1 MALADI
7 GLPNGRDYGEY
18 AMTAR
23 SERICIVGAGLMGQG
38 IAQSF
43 AVGGWSPILVDRLP
57 ELAEKGLAEVDS
69 SLLAAVL
76 ADRVSASRAED
87 AFSRIRISSDLSA
100 ACSAADVIFEAVP
113 ESLSIKHDVWAEI
126 SAATGSEAMLTT
138 NTSALDIDAIA
149 EAVRIPERF
158 LGVHWYNPAQLIPGV
173 EIVPGQATS
182 PDTVTRA
189 LALMTAVGKKPFVV
203 KNRAGFVGNR
213 LQFALIAEAFR
224 CLEEGVATA
233 ESIDEIARSTFGI
246 RLGDFGPIRL
256 ADMGGLDTYVSI
268 LTYLTQT
275 LGERFAVPSLLRDLA
290 NRGDVGVKVGQ
301 GVFSYEEGEGAA
313 LVAARDAALAQR
325 VNEGRSG
332 SAPSPDALQSSTDAV
347 RTSTQRIQS

>member
-1 MALADI
+1 
-7 GLPNGRDYGEY
+7 
-18 AMTAR
+18 MTAR
-23 SERICIVGAGLMGQG
+23 RERICLVGAGLMGQG

-43 AVGGWSPILVDRLP
+43 ALGGWSAVLVDRLP
-57 ELAEKGLAEVDS
+57 ELAAKGLAEVES
-69 SLLAAVL
+69 SLSVAVQ
-76 ADRVSASRAED
+76 ADRMSASRAKD
-87 AFSRIRISSDLSA
+87 AMSRVSISSDLGA

-126 SAATGSEAMLTT
+126 SAAAGDETMLAT
-138 NTSALDIDAIA
+138 NTSALDIDAISA
-149 EAVRIPERF
+149 AVSLPERF
-158 LGVHWYNPAQLIPGV
+158 LGIHWYNPAQLIPGV

-182 PDTVTRA
+182 PETVIRA

-203 KNRAGFVGNR
+203 KNRPGFVGNR

-233 ESIDEIARSTFGI
+233 EDIDEIARSTFGI

-275 LGERFAVPSLLRDLA
+275 LGERFAVPALLRELA
-290 NRGDVGVKVGQ
+290 DRGDVGVKRGQ
-301 GVFSYEEGEGAA
+301 GVFSYAEGEGAA
-313 LVAARDAALAQR
+313 LVSARDAALALR
-325 VNEGRSG
+325 VSG
-332 SAPSPDALQSSTDAV
+332 QE
-347 RTSTQRIQS
+347 TSQ

>member
-1 MALADI
+1 
-7 GLPNGRDYGEY
+7 
-18 AMTAR
+18 
-23 SERICIVGAGLMGQG
+23 MGQG

-43 AVGGWSPILVDRLP
+43 ALGGWSPVLVDRLP
-57 ELAEKGLAEVDS
+57 EFAEKGLAEVGR
-69 SLLAAVL
+69 SLSAAVQ
-76 ADRVSASRAED
+76 ADRMPASRAEE
-87 AFSRIRISSDLSA
+87 ALSRVRISSELGA
-100 ACSAADVIFEAVP
+100 ACFAADVIFEAVP
-113 ESLSIKHDVWAEI
+113 ETLSIKHGVWAEI
-126 SAATGSEAMLTT
+126 SAAAGDETMLAT

-149 EAVRIPERF
+149 EAVSTPERF

-182 PDTVTRA
+182 PETVTRA

-203 KNRAGFVGNR
+203 KNRPGFVGNR

-275 LGERFAVPSLLRDLA
+275 LGERFAAPTLLRDLA
-290 NRGDVGVKVGQ
+290 DRGEMGVKSGQ
-301 GVFSYEEGEGAA
+301 GVFSYANGEGAA
-313 LVAARDAALAQR
+313 LSSARDAALARRLDNWGEPVATTTKQELN
-325 VNEGRSG
+325 VN
-332 SAPSPDALQSSTDAV
+332 PTQNSTDAV
-347 RTSTQRIQS
+347 VSGTRTSTQRTQP

>member
-1 MALADI
+1 MS
-7 GLPNGRDYGEY
+7 
-18 AMTAR
+18 AR
-23 SERICIVGAGLMGQG
+23 RERICVVGAGLMGQG

-43 AVGGWSPILVDRLP
+43 ALGGWSPVLVDRLP
-57 ELAEKGLAEVDS
+57 EFAEKGLAEVGR
-69 SLLAAVL
+69 SLSAAVQ
-76 ADRVSASRAED
+76 ADRMPASRAED
-87 AFSRIRISSDLSA
+87 ALSRVRISSDLGA

-113 ESLSIKHDVWAEI
+113 ETLSIKHGVWAEI
-126 SAATGSEAMLTT
+126 SAAAGDKTILAT

-149 EAVRIPERF
+149 AAVSTPERF

-182 PDTVTRA
+182 PDTVSHA
-189 LALMTAVGKKPFVV
+189 LALMTAVGKKPLVV
-203 KNRAGFVGNR
+203 KNRPGFVGNR

-275 LGERFAVPSLLRDLA
+275 LGERFAVPTLLRDLA
-290 NRGDVGVKVGQ
+290 ERGDVGVKSGQ
-301 GVFSYEEGEGAA
+301 GVFSYADGEGAA
-313 LVAARDAALAQR
+313 LSSARDAALARRLDNGGASAQPLD
-325 VNEGRSG
+325 GRATS
-332 SAPSPDALQSSTDAV
+332 PSRQETN
-347 RTSTQRIQS
+347 R